1 MIEAPLRA
9 SSRSLLVATVVAIG
23 ILQLSCGGSTN
34 CQDPKNAQS
43 ATCVIEGA
51 VVDCTGVSSLASAVA
66 VVQPIVDQLLVS
78 AVQLDGTIAWAGIE
92 GQIVAL
98 ALQYGT
104 CVIAEIWGYYI
115 NGGPLPGSGNGSG
128 SGSAVGS
135 GSGSAT
141 PPPPPTGLL
150 AKVKIKPADFTAE
163 FNRIRAQIAPGRTF
177 KTRGGTL

>member
-1 MIEAPLRA
+1 MVKVT
-9 SSRSLLVATVVAIG
+9 LVVAVAIG
-23 ILQLSCGGSTN
+23 ILQLSCGSAAN

-43 ATCVIEGA
+43 AACVIEGA

-66 VVQPIVDQLLVS
+66 VVQPIVDKLLVS

-92 GQIVAL
+92 GQIISL

-104 CVIAEIWGYYI
+104 CVIAEIWNFYI
-115 NGGPLPGSGNGSG
+115 NGGPLPGSGSGSG

-141 PPPPPTGLL
+141 PPPPTGLL
-150 AKVKIKPADFTAE
+150 AKAKVSSADFTAE
-163 FNRIRAQIAPGRTF
+163 FNRIRAQTAPGRSF